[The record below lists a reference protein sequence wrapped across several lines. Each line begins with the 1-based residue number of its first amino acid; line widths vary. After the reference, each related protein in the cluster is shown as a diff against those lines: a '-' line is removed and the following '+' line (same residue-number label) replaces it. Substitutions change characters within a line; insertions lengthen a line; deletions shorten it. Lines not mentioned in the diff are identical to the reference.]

1 MVWPVGAGVQACLT
15 RVPTVLERQC
25 VRPHRLEAQDVGF
38 SARKPGFDSPWG
50 YLNSRIL
57 RNRGGYGCFFF
68 DATPEPGVCLAAT
81 TTLDESRHGTGGLT
95 LGTAGSSGLL
105 DLLGLCRV
113 LARMTSPLEGVS
125 SDPLGGGLLLRSAR
139 RPTISMRAVPS
150 APTRPPTTM
159 PRPNLES
166 ERLVE
171 IAALCREAIQA
182 QRERETRQGYGLD
195 DYTEGRIVG
204 AANLARKILRAVTAN
219 ALQASGPKNRRS
231 SLAG

>member
-1 MVWPVGAGVQACLT
+1 
-15 RVPTVLERQC
+15 
-25 VRPHRLEAQDVGF
+25 
-38 SARKPGFDSPWG
+38 
-50 YLNSRIL
+50 
-57 RNRGGYGCFFF
+57 
-68 DATPEPGVCLAAT
+68 
-81 TTLDESRHGTGGLT
+81 
-95 LGTAGSSGLL
+95 
-105 DLLGLCRV
+105 
-113 LARMTSPLEGVS
+113 
-125 SDPLGGGLLLRSAR
+125 
-139 RPTISMRAVPS
+139 
-150 APTRPPTTM
+150 M

-219 ALQASGPKNRRS
+219 PQASGRESRRR